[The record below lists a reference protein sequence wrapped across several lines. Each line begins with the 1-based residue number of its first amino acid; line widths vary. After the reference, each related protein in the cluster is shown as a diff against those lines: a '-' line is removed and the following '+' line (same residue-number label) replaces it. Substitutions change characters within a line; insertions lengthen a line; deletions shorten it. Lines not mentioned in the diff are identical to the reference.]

1 MNYTDAEIIESI
13 KKGESDNVL
22 KFLYKS
28 VQPKVRAWVLQNN
41 GDTDEA
47 QDIFQDAVI
56 AFYKYVTEN
65 KFKEG
70 NSVAG
75 FIYTISRNLWVNRV
89 KQKNK
94 FERNVEMHANVHA
107 EEMEIQTRDIG
118 SDRETKINEI
128 LSQLGDRCK
137 ELLTYSVF
145 YKMSMEDISIK
156 MGFNNSDTAKTKN
169 YKCKQRLIKLM
180 NENAHL
186 KKSLQE

>member
-28 VQPKVRAWVLQNN
+28 VQPKVRSWVLQNN

-65 KFKEG
+65 KFKDG

-75 FIYTISRNLWVNRV
+75 FIYTISKNLWVNRV
-89 KQKNK
+89 KQKNR
-94 FERNVEMHANVHA
+94 FEGNVEVHANVHA
-107 EEMEIQTRDIG
+107 EEMEIQTRDTS
-118 SDRETKINEI
+118 SDREAKINEI

-137 ELLTYSVF
+137 ELLTYSIF

-156 MGFNNSDTAKTKN
+156 MGFNNADTAKTKN

-186 KKSLQE
+186 KKSLQQ